1 MSRYIGWSR
10 KFAFGTA
17 TTALMIGA
25 NFSAVS
31 AQDADTEAE
40 TAIEEVVVTG
50 SRIRR
55 DSFSSTT
62 PIQVLSAENSR
73 KLGITSLT
81 EMLQKSTAASGG
93 QIDATLNTN
102 AGNSNATEAPP
113 TGGVGSSNINL
124 RGLGAERTLV
134 LVNGRRLGVA
144 GVRGAPAQP
153 DINMLP
159 LSMVEGADILT
170 GGLSSIYGA
179 DAVAGVVNVRLKRD
193 FEGIDISSSLEITE
207 HGGGQQFQTSMV
219 AGVSNDR
226 GNITFGAEYFKR
238 DRVSTGERDFS
249 DCLRNIRVSDAGNEF
264 SACRSG
270 FFDNVAAIGNE
281 EVPGGAD
288 GTVTSSSGGIPL
300 GGLETV
306 FFFYTPGQSDINVEN
321 WSSGYNLPD
330 VGNGVVA
337 GFPSANRPTNAT
349 WRRYAYNDYY
359 NDQDDRRASDLI
371 RPQERFSFVS
381 NGHMELDWGNN
392 EELYFEAYY
401 FNRSNDVVG
410 AKEQI
415 FPTILG
421 QIPLL
426 DEAGNVQVD
435 GDGNTITTDNPLNP
449 FQVNIAPILT
459 LDDINQD
466 FAVEV
471 QQTRFVTGIKGDFGD
486 TGWNWDATV
495 SYDRGTGFQSQTVLS
510 EDRLIETT
518 QRLFMNADGSLGCG
532 LPVQDD
538 AGGFL
543 TVTECVPVDFFASS
557 IYTDGEGRFAT
568 DAERNYLLGTR
579 TNRTVT
585 QMWNASAYVT
595 GDMFD
600 ISGGGTVGAAFG
612 AEWRKDKISS
622 QNSFIGTGG
631 GNAAENPL
639 TEGETI
645 GERWIWDIYG
655 EVSVPLV
662 VGADWAELLQ
672 IDLSGRYTKEEN
684 FGDQFTY
691 RIGGLYRPVDYLS
704 FGVSYNTS
712 FRAPNLRE
720 QFLADQTGGIGGGND
735 PCHNQN
741 ALQLDP
747 TNPADA
753 IILGN
758 CASAGVDVTVLGTAG
773 TTTIQTSTGGQ
784 IDLVAEESTSWT
796 GTMTFSQ
803 PWTDRFDFDIAVT
816 YYDISITDT
825 VRELDA
831 TTIINRCY
839 GDEPNLGSPFCDR
852 ISRNTTS
859 NPSGQ
864 LINFVRSGFINVG
877 LETARGLD
885 FTTRL
890 RAEFEGVGEDT
901 LFLTWNTGITRVLE
915 RQLILFPG
923 EEAIDNV
930 GRLGNPKWV
939 GQSTT
944 SFSYGNWDFL
954 WQLRYI
960 GETNGAAD
968 LLADTVFTDPIL
980 FLDYSTA
987 ELTTPKRT
995 AEAKWYNDISLT
1007 RNFEGFTLTAGMN
1020 NVFDVKPP
1028 LIDGGAGPNRNN
1040 AVTSSGYD
1048 LYGRSFFMN
1057 ASFRF

>member
-1 MSRYIGWSR
+1 MLFKSQWSR
-10 KFAFGTA
+10 RFAFGTA
-17 TTALMIGA
+17 TTALLIGA
-25 NFSAVS
+25 GVSQAS
-31 AQDADTEAE
+31 AQDADAEVDTE
-40 TAIEEVVVTG
+40 IEEVVVTG

-55 DSFSSTT
+55 DAFSSTT

-73 KLGITSLT
+73 KLGINSLT

-124 RGLGAERTLV
+124 RGLGAERTLI

-207 HGGGQQFQTSMV
+207 HGGGQQFSTSMV
-219 AGVSNDR
+219 AGVSSDR

-249 DCLRNIRVSDAGNEF
+249 ECLRRHRVTESGQEL

-270 FFDNVAAIGNE
+270 FFDNVTVIGNDF
-281 EVPGGAD
+281 VPGVEP
-288 GTVTSSSGGIPL
+288 GTVIDTSEGN
-300 GGLETV
+300 GLTFADSI
-306 FFFYTPGQSDINVEN
+306 FFYYTPGQSDIGVAN
-321 WSSGYNLPD
+321 WSTAWSLPN

-337 GFPSANRPTNAT
+337 DFPNANYGNAL
-349 WRRYAYNDYY
+349 RRFVFNDFY
-359 NDQDDRRASDLI
+359 NDQDERRAADLI

-381 NGHMELDWGNN
+381 NGHLDLDWGNN

-401 FNRSNDVVG
+401 FNRANDVIG

-415 FPTILG
+415 FPTVLG
-421 QIPLL
+421 RIPLL
-426 DEAGNVQVD
+426 DAGGNVQID
-435 GDGNTITTDNPLNP
+435 GDGNTVTVDNPLNP
-449 FQVNIAPILT
+449 FPVNIAPIVT

-466 FAVEV
+466 FTVEV
-471 QQTRFVTGIKGDFGD
+471 QQVRFLTGVKGDFGD
-486 TGWNWDATV
+486 TGWNWDMTV

-543 TVTECVPVDFFASS
+543 TITECVPVNFFSS
-557 IYTDGEGRFAT
+557 HIYTNGEGRFASQ
-568 DAERNYLLGTR
+568 AERDYLLGTR

-585 QMWNASAYVT
+585 QMWNAAAYVT

-622 QNSFIGTGG
+622 QNSFIGTSG

-645 GERWIWDIYG
+645 GQRWIWDMYG
-655 EVSVPLV
+655 EISVPLV

-672 IDLSGRYTKEEN
+672 LDLSGRYTKEEN

-735 PCHNQN
+735 PCHANN
-741 ALQLDP
+741 AAQLDP
-747 TNPADA
+747 ANPSDA
-753 IILGN
+753 IVLGN

-784 IDLVAEESTSWT
+784 IDLIAEESTSWT

-859 NPSGQ
+859 NPAGQ

-890 RAEFEGVGEDT
+890 RADFEGVGEET
-901 LFLTWNTGITRVLE
+901 MFLTWNTGITRLLE
-915 RQLILFPG
+915 RELILFPG

-930 GRLGNPKWV
+930 GRISNPKWV

-944 SFSYGNWDFL
+944 SISYGNWDFL

-960 GETNGAAD
+960 GETNGAPD
-968 LLADTVFTDPIL
+968 LLASTVFTDPV
-980 FLDYSTA
+980 LDSNFATT
-987 ELTTPKRT
+987 ELSSPDRK
-995 AEAKWYNDISLT
+995 AEAKWYNDFSVT

-1020 NVFDVKPP
+1020 NIFDVKPP

>member
-1 MSRYIGWSR
+1 MSRYTGWSR
-10 KFAFGTA
+10 KLAFGTA
-17 TTALMIGA
+17 TTALLIGA
-25 NFSAVS
+25 NFSAAS
-31 AQDADTEAE
+31 AQNADTEADTE
-40 TAIEEVVVTG
+40 IEEVVVTG

-55 DSFSSTT
+55 DAFSSTT

-81 EMLQKSTAASGG
+81 EMLQKSTAASGS

-113 TGGVGSSNINL
+113 TGGVGSSNIDL

-179 DAVAGVVNVRLKRD
+179 DAVAGVVNVRLRRD
-193 FEGIDISSSLEITE
+193 FEGVDISGSLEVTE

-219 AGVSNDR
+219 AGVSSDR

-238 DRVSTGERDFS
+238 DRISTGERDFS
-249 DCLRNIRVSDAGNEF
+249 ECLRNIRVTDSGQEF

-281 EVPGGAD
+281 EVPGAEA
-288 GTVTSSSGGIPL
+288 GTVIPTSGGLPL
-300 GGLETV
+300 GGLDRV
-306 FFFYTPGQSDINVEN
+306 FFFYTPGQTDIGVAN
-321 WSSGYNLPD
+321 WSSGYSLPD

-337 GFPSANRPTNAT
+337 GFPNANRPTNAA
-349 WRRYAYNDYY
+349 WRRYAYLNYY
-359 NDQDDRRASDLI
+359 GDQDERRSSDLV
-371 RPQERFSFVS
+371 RPQERFSFVT
-381 NGHMELDWGNN
+381 NGHLDLDWGNN

-401 FNRSNDVVG
+401 FNRTNNIIG
-410 AKEQI
+410 AKEQL

-421 QIPLL
+421 RIPLL
-426 DEAGNVQVD
+426 NDNGNFQYDADDNLVTV
-435 GDGNTITTDNPLNP
+435 DNPLNP
-449 FQVNIAPILT
+449 FDVNIAPIVT
-459 LDDINQD
+459 LDDLPQD
-466 FAVEV
+466 FNTEL
-471 QQTRFVTGIKGDFGD
+471 QQVRFVTGIKGDFGD
-486 TGWNWDATV
+486 SGWNWDATV

-510 EDRLIETT
+510 ESRLTEAT

-532 LPVQDD
+532 YPVQDD

-543 TVTECVPVDFFASS
+543 TIDACVPVNFFSS
-557 IYTDGEGRFAT
+557 HIYSDGEGRFASQ
-568 DAERNYLLGTR
+568 AERDYLLGTR

-585 QMWNASAYVT
+585 QMWNATAFIT
-595 GDMFD
+595 GDLFD
-600 ISGGGTVGAAFG
+600 INGGGTVASAFG

-622 QNSFIGTGG
+622 QNSFIGTQGD
-631 GNAAENPL
+631 NAAENPL
-639 TEGETI
+639 TEGETM
-645 GERWIWDIYG
+645 GQRWIWDLYG

-672 IDLSGRYTKEEN
+672 LDLSGRYTKEEN
-684 FGDQFTY
+684 FGSQFTY
-691 RIGGLYRPVDYLS
+691 RIAGLYRPVDYLS
-704 FGVSYNTS
+704 LAASYNTS

-720 QFLADQTGGIGGGND
+720 QFLADQSGGIGGGND

-747 TNPADA
+747 TNPSDA
-753 IILGN
+753 IILAN
-758 CASAGVDVTVLGTAG
+758 CASAGVDINVLGSAG

-796 GTMTFSQ
+796 GTVTFSQ
-803 PWTDRFDFDIAVT
+803 PWTDRFDFDVAVT

-839 GDEPNLGSPFCDR
+839 GDEPNLASPFCDR

-859 NPSGQ
+859 NPAGQ

-890 RAEFEGVGEDT
+890 RADFEGVGDET
-901 LFLTWNTGITRVLE
+901 LFFSWNTGITRQLE
-915 RQLILFPG
+915 RELILFPG
-923 EEAIDNV
+923 EEAIENT

-944 SFSYGNWDFL
+944 SLSYGNWDFL

-968 LLADTVFTDPIL
+968 LLSDTVFTDPIL
-980 FLDYSTA
+980 FRDYATT

-1007 RNFEGFTLTAGMN
+1007 RNFEGYTITAGMN
-1020 NVFDVKPP
+1020 NIFDVKPP
-1028 LIDGGAGPNRNN
+1028 LIDQGAGPNRNN

-1048 LYGRSFFMN
+1048 LFGRSFFVN